1 MTVQE
6 QLLQTYGPPDT
17 AHIQQWCVVWNV
29 QSEFPW
35 FPVHS
40 FLVNKD
46 FRIKLRKAFTA
57 LEEKGLHKEIHSF
70 DGCYNDRNV
79 RGSSSTSLHAWAA
92 ACDLNAKQNP
102 MTYDTDPVKRHGSW
116 SPEFVATMKSSGIF
130 WGGDWVHRSDPMHFC
145 LLNG

>member
-6 QLLQTYGPPDT
+6 QLLQKYGEPAT
-17 AHIQQWCVVWNV
+17 AHLQTECVIWNV

-40 FLVNKD
+40 FLVLKD
-46 FRIKLRKAFTA
+46 FRDKLRIAFGI
-57 LEEKGLHKEIHSF
+57 LDEKGLHKEIHTF

-92 ACDLNAKQNP
+92 AIDLNAAENP
-102 MTYDTDPVKRHGSW
+102 MTTEQNPLKRHGKW
-116 SPEFVATMKSSGIF
+116 SPQFIQVMINAGIF
-130 WGGDWVHRSDPMHFC
+130 WGGNWVHRADPMHFG